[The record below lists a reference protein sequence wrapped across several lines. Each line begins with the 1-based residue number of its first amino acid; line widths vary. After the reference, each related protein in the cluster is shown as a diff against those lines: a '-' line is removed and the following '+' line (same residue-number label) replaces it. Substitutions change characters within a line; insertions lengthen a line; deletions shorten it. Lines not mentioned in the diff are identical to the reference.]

1 MPVSR
6 VTNHRGTAS
15 ETDLQLDDHLRRS
28 DRAPIPGHSSY
39 TLPGREPEL
48 PGADHV
54 PIADTVTVTPG
65 CASICIRLGHR
76 DWQEML
82 L

>member
-28 DRAPIPGHSSY
+28 DRGPRADSGTFKLYAGASLSY
-39 TLPGREPEL
+39 PALIVCR
-48 PGADHV
+48 AN
-54 PIADTVTVTPG
+54 
-65 CASICIRLGHR
+65 S
-76 DWQEML
+76 
-82 L
+82 